1 MRLIDADAL
10 KDSLRESYEA
20 CQRWENDSKD
30 EDTKT
35 RAIVSRDTFLEAILR
50 TNCMPTIKPEIV
62 RCKDCGIGEKTLNV
76 YRKGETWCYKQE
88 KYHDDNWFCADG
100 TPKEGGGHEE
110 S

>member
-35 RAIVSRDTFLEAILR
+35 RAIAARDTFLEAILR
-50 TNCMPTIKPEIV
+50 TNGMPTIKPEIV
-62 RCKDCGIGEKTLNV
+62 RCKDCKYYYKCECKLIKSLDNV
-76 YRKGETWCYKQE
+76 KKP
-88 KYHDDNWFCADG
+88 DWFCADG
-100 TPKEGGGHEE
+100 IPKEGGGHEE